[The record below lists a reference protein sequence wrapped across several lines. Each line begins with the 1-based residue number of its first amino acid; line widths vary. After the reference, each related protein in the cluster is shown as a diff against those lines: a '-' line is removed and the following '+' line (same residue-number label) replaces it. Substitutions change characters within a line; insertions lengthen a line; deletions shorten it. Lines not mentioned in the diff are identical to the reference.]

1 MYCSPAD
8 YIDEA
13 SEVLTEKIPE
23 GSENFMYVKDSF
35 YTRAKEEG
43 KEEGVKEGKK
53 LESLEVV
60 IELIEQKL
68 KSPISK
74 DLKNDLESATY
85 SQLKLIRLSI
95 FEVES
100 EEDVFELLEK

>member
-1 MYCSPAD
+1 MY
-8 YIDEA
+8 
-13 SEVLTEKIPE
+13 L
-23 GSENFMYVKDSF
+23 KDSF

-43 KEEGVKEGKK
+43 REEGKKEGKK

-60 IELIEQKL
+60 IELLEQKL
-68 KSPISK
+68 KSPISEK
-74 DLKNDLESATY
+74 LRRDLKNTTY